1 MTEFRDQRQNARLE
15 ALERRVTTILEH
27 LALED
32 PVPDAPVGVS
42 SRVVELARGGR
53 TVMAI
58 QTQMRETGADFRTAS
73 DAVAAIA

>member
-1 MTEFRDQRQNARLE
+1 MTEFRDQRHNARLE

-32 PVPDAPVGVS
+32 PVPAAPAGVS
-42 SRVVELARGGR
+42 ARVVELARGGR
-53 TVMAI
+53 AVLAI
-58 QTQMRETGADFRTAS
+58 KTHMRETGADFRTAS